1 MTREEQITHMKK
13 LVLKMNQYRDEYYNQ
28 NAPSIP
34 DSAYDRLFDELEVLE
49 KRTGIIL
56 SGSPTQTVGYHPV
69 SELPKVKHPI
79 PLLSL
84 DKTKL
89 TRDILDFVQKGK
101 GLTNLALK
109 MDGLTVKL
117 VYDGGEL
124 QQASTRGDG
133 EIGEDITHNI
143 PAFINVPLTVPYK
156 DRLVIT
162 GEAHIRIDDFEKL
175 RTSILDRN
183 GEPYK
188 TPRNL
193 ASGSVRT
200 LNPAVCKER
209 CVSFIPFN
217 VLEGLDYEAV
227 IGDSR
232 SAKLSKLKDYG
243 FGYCDSYTID
253 KSATEEQIETY
264 IECLQTIAREKMI
277 PIDGIV
283 AVYDNIS
290 YSKSCGRTGR
300 AYKDGLAF
308 KFEDDTFETVFRSI
322 EWTPTRSGQLAPV
335 ALFDTIEIDGCAVSR
350 ASLHNLTFI
359 KDLELQPGCRIL
371 VSKRNMIIPHIED
384 NLDRGNSIYSFPGTC
399 PSCGAPTRVHTRKG
413 DKGRIIETLHC
424 DNPDCETQWLRQ
436 LIHFAG
442 KKAMDIKDLST
453 ATLSKFQEYGWL
465 DSFQD
470 LYHLDMHREEIIRL
484 EGFGVKSYENLWASI
499 EASRHTT
506 FERYL
511 VAMDIP
517 LVGRT
522 ISRSLGQQFHGSL
535 DDFEQAATG
544 TYDFT
549 QLEDIGTIINDNI
562 HTWFSDMDNLKL
574 WKELQKEMTF
584 EERTEETMNV
594 EQSEQNPFAGR
605 TIVATGKLMNYTR
618 DGIQAKILSLGAK
631 AGSSVSKNTDYLI
644 CGDKAG
650 SKLAKAQSLGVR
662 ILSEYE
668 FLSMI
673 DEA

>member
-1 MTREEQITHMKK
+1 
-13 LVLKMNQYRDEYYNQ
+13 
-28 NAPSIP
+28 
-34 DSAYDRLFDELEVLE
+34 
-49 KRTGIIL
+49 
-56 SGSPTQTVGYHPV
+56 
-69 SELPKVKHPI
+69 
-79 PLLSL
+79 
-84 DKTKL
+84 
-89 TRDILDFVQKGK
+89 
-101 GLTNLALK
+101 
-109 MDGLTVKL
+109 
-117 VYDGGEL
+117 
-124 QQASTRGDG
+124 
-133 EIGEDITHNI
+133 
-143 PAFINVPLTVPYK
+143 
-156 DRLVIT
+156 
-162 GEAHIRIDDFEKL
+162 
-175 RTSILDRN
+175 
-183 GEPYK
+183 
-188 TPRNL
+188 
-193 ASGSVRT
+193 
-200 LNPAVCKER
+200 
-209 CVSFIPFN
+209 
-217 VLEGLDYEAV
+217 
-227 IGDSR
+227 
-232 SAKLSKLKDYG
+232 
-243 FGYCDSYTID
+243 
-253 KSATEEQIETY
+253 
-264 IECLQTIAREKMI
+264 
-277 PIDGIV
+277 
-283 AVYDNIS
+283 
-290 YSKSCGRTGR
+290 
-300 AYKDGLAF
+300 
-308 KFEDDTFETVFRSI
+308 
-322 EWTPTRSGQLAPV
+322 
-335 ALFDTIEIDGCAVSR
+335 
-350 ASLHNLTFI
+350 
-359 KDLELQPGCRIL
+359 
-371 VSKRNMIIPHIED
+371 
-384 NLDRGNSIYSFPGTC
+384 
-399 PSCGAPTRVHTRKG
+399 
-413 DKGRIIETLHC
+413 
-424 DNPDCETQWLRQ
+424 
-436 LIHFAG
+436 
-442 KKAMDIKDLST
+442 MDIKDLST

-470 LYHLDMHREEIIRL
+470 LYHLDMHREEMIRL